1 MCRVT
6 QDQHKSLCHQKLRC
20 KTVMYDSRKDKE
32 IRSNPCIYLWNQH
45 ATNQKIGDN
54 MQPIGEN
61 KGFEWKLCNH
71 ECITNH
77 KSL

>member
-1 MCRVT
+1 M
-6 QDQHKSLCHQKLRC
+6 
-20 KTVMYDSRKDKE
+20 VMHDSWEHKE
-32 IRSNPCIYLWNQH
+32 IRSNPSIHLWIQH

-61 KGFEWKLCNH
+61 KGFEWELYDRDYIANP
-71 ECITNH
+71 